1 MFKIQV
7 EIRIL
12 SVNPNHVILNYSM
25 TNRTDKV
32 LELTVAYGFNLILY
46 PAQSYRMA
54 SSDFIRDLN
63 DKSVSRE

>member
-32 LELTVAYGFNLILY
+32 LELTVVSIEFRTLHKAIVWLQATLY
-46 PAQSYRMA
+46 E
-54 SSDFIRDLN
+54 I
-63 DKSVSRE
+63 

>member
-32 LELTVAYGFNLILY
+32 LELTVWFQFNSVPCTKLSYIWLQATLY
-46 PAQSYRMA
+46 E
-54 SSDFIRDLN
+54 I
-63 DKSVSRE
+63 